1 MGDMPS
7 FSCLGCEQRRIA
19 NYRLTS
25 CTLAGKMPQGVVDWS
40 GDLKPQG
47 ERIGRGE
54 RYLFE
59 RQRARSAG
67 IRALFRASSVG
78 WMQRIAMKV
87 V

>member
-1 MGDMPS
+1 MGDMPL

-25 CTLAGKMPQGVVDWS
+25 CTLAGKMFRGVVDWS

-47 ERIGRGE
+47 ERIGRWV

-59 RQRARSAG
+59 GQRARLAG
-67 IRALFRASSVG
+67 FRASGVG
-78 WMQRIAMKV
+78 WRRRVAMKV